1 MSPNQTSQP
10 RTQCE
15 NLCLR
20 IVETAPPLRG
30 IALIVGKYDLTNA
43 DAQEATVRA
52 CRSANPGI
60 IIVYIPRTASSSHFG
75 FCMSLCT
82 RQHERSALHIMI
94 LTDSEE
100 TLSEEQF
107 LALET
112 LHRSKESAWL
122 GRDLR
127 PMGRARWDSNIP
139 AMSRARVWE
148 PFIHSGSTYPARG
161 DFQIRIV
168 AQGRVLAFVGD
179 SDTWRSLQPRNAICA
194 EIARHGG

>member
-20 IVETAPPLRG
+20 SVETAPPLRG
-30 IALIVGKYDLTNA
+30 IAFIVGKHDLTNA

-82 RQHERSALHIMI
+82 RQHEWSALHIVI

-112 LHRSKESAWL
+112 LHRSKECL
-122 GRDLR
+122 
-127 PMGRARWDSNIP
+127 ARTGSQTKGESQIGLQHSCHEP
-139 AMSRARVWE
+139 YPRVE

-168 AQGRVLAFVGD
+168 AQGRVLPFVGD

-194 EIARHGG
+194 EIARHGR